1 MLWCG
6 EPCFARHF
14 SNKGSTVDPQGVH
27 WAHNLERGSGS
38 TLISLLRSIS
48 AEHTPG
54 GQQDR
59 AACTGTNKGFK

>member
-1 MLWCG
+1 MPLSLMNHS
-6 EPCFARHF
+6 AL
-14 SNKGSTVDPQGVH
+14 
-27 WAHNLERGSGS
+27 ALLERGSGS
-38 TLISLLRSIS
+38 TLSSLLRYIS